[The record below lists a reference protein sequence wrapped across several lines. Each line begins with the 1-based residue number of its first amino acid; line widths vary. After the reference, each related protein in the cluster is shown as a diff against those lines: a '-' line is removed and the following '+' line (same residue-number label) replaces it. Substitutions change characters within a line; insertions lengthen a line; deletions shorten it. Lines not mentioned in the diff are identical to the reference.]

1 MKMQMRGR
9 LVIFDLD
16 GTLALNE
23 HRQHYVERPTGEKD
37 WDSFFDACD
46 KDELNWPIAATLLTM
61 LAAGLD
67 VRIWS
72 GRVDRVREKTE
83 RWLSDNGLGHIPLKM
98 RPDGDH
104 RSDTVLKSEW
114 LGEASQKPMMVFDDR
129 DSVVAMWRENGI
141 VCAQVAP
148 GNF

>member
-1 MKMQMRGR
+1 MQMKGR

-23 HRQHYVERPTGEKD
+23 HRQYFVERPAGEKN
-37 WDSFFDACD
+37 WDAFFDACD
-46 KDELNWPIAATLLTM
+46 KDVLNWPVAITLHTM
-61 LAAGLD
+61 HAAGLD

-72 GRVDRVREKTE
+72 GRVDRVRDKTE
-83 RWLSDNGLGHIPLKM
+83 RWLSENGLGHIPLKM
-98 RPDGDH
+98 RPHGDH
-104 RSDTVLKSEW
+104 QPDTTLKSKW
-114 LGEASQKPMMVFDDR
+114 LEEASQKPMMVFDDR
-129 DSVVAMWRENGI
+129 DSVVAMWRENDI